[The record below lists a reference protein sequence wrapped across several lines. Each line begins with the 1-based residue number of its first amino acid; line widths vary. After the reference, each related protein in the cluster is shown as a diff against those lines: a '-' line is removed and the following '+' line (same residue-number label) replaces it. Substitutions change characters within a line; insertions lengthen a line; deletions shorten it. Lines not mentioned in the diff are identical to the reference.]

1 MALKSECDK
10 PVTYAVAMNTDDW
23 VVNMEHAYAD
33 FDLVQCK
40 PAPDEQDVVECMIRV
55 TPEKPVTG
63 WQLRKEAYGIH
74 WAYKV
79 DKSEDPSEKK

>member
-1 MALKSECDK
+1 VKIEGGECSALKEEVVDVGNAPAFRMALKSECDK

-63 WQLRKEAYGIH
+63 W
-74 WAYKV
+74 
-79 DKSEDPSEKK
+79 